1 MKIGNLVATR
11 GISEKV
17 AKDEKF
23 AKFVAE
29 SFGRY
34 MRQDWGDTCKEDW
47 KLNDDAVKYG
57 NDRIVVSYDNIFI
70 ITEYDR
76 SYTMI
81 LFKEEY

>member
-17 AKDEKF
+17 ARDQSF

-47 KLNDDAVKYG
+47 KLNDSAVKNG
-57 NDRIVVSYDNIFI
+57 NGRIVASYGNIFI
-70 ITEYDR
+70 ITEWDR
-76 SYTMI
+76 SVTTI